1 MRDGAKK
8 HFARQLRAN
17 MSDAEQCLWR
27 RIRQRQLANC
37 RFRRQHPIGP
47 FITDFACVEKRLV
60 VEIDGGQ
67 HNSESDSGRDDWFH
81 RYGYQVLHFWNN
93 DVLSRTE
100 DVLSE
105 IMKVLASIAHP
116 HPSLP
121 PQAGEGAKAV
131 DAVLEPFP
139 RVRGK
144 GRDGG
149 A

>member
-1 MRDGAKK
+1 MGVRDMPMREGAKK

-27 RIRQRQLANC
+27 HLRQRQLADC

-47 FITDFACVEKRLV
+47 FIVDFACIEKRLI

-67 HNSESDSGRDDWFH
+67 HNLSGDESRDSWFH
-81 RYGYQVLHFWNN
+81 RHAYRVLRFWNN

-100 DVLSE
+100 DVLGE
-105 IMKVLASIAHP
+105 ILKVLTSVTHP

-121 PQAGEGAKAV
+121 PQAEEGAQAQAWRPK
-131 DAVLEPFP
+131 
-139 RVRGK
+139 
-144 GRDGG
+144 
-149 A
+149 